1 MIVLVTMLLLPLEL
15 DDVTPGDDVTVE
27 FELIPIGAVPGI
39 GAD

>member
-1 MIVLVTMLLLPLEL
+1 MIVLVTMLLPLEL

-27 FELIPIGAVPGI
+27 FEPIAIGAVPGI